1 MKYINSEKVDK
12 NLPDKLTI
20 TTKKALDDYKK
31 ILNKKD

>member
-20 TTKKALDDYKK
+20 TTKKAIAVYKK
-31 ILNKKD
+31 LIENKL